1 MLHLPRPDSQMIRR
15 CFAWWL
21 VLLITTPFTAPFAS
35 CDLTTVFGQRA
46 RAVRAINEAAALVGA
61 ATRETRTV
69 IAAPEEAAGI
79 SPLLIEESSKDCE
92 ITLRCSRVSRLD
104 RPADRSPR
112 DRDRASSTAA
122 ARTTVLRL

>member
-1 MLHLPRPDSQMIRR
+1 MIRR
-15 CFAWWL
+15 LCAWWL
-21 VLLITTPFTAPFAS
+21 LMLIATPFTAPFAS

-61 ATRETRTV
+61 ATRETQTV
-69 IAAPEEAAGI
+69 IAAPQEAAGI

-104 RPADRSPR
+104 RSADHSLH
-112 DRDRASSTAA
+112 DRDRACSTSAA
-122 ARTTVLRL
+122 CTTVLRL